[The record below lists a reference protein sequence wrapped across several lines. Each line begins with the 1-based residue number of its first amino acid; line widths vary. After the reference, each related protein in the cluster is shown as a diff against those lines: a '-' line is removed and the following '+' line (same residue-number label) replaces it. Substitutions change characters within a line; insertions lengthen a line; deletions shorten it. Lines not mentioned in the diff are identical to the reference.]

1 MIVLVWAVHH
11 AAAVAQR
18 AQWALWT
25 ARSAAQWAARAAE
38 GATTAAAP
46 FAARRAPSRPVAGKM
61 EQVALARAE
70 RWHVADILID
80 WLLLYTFNT
89 FKYDSC

>member
-1 MIVLVWAVHH
+1 MRCIPWWWVHRLHVIVLVWAVHH

-46 FAARRAPSRPVAGKM
+46 VTV
-61 EQVALARAE
+61 QQQ
-70 RWHVADILID
+70 
-80 WLLLYTFNT
+80 
-89 FKYDSC
+89 